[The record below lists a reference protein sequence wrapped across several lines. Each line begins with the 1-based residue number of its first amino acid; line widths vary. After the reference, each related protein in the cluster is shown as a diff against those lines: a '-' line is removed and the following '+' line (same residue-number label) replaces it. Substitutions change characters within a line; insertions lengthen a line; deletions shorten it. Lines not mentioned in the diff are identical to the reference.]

1 MADRAGTERFA
12 PGENQVNGE
21 RTSGTPRR
29 GRVRYLLV
37 FMLFAATTVNYADR
51 ASLSIVGPAMQ
62 AQLHIDPITLG
73 YIFSAFGWAYVIAQ
87 LPGGWMLDRFGSR
100 VIYAGSILLWSSF
113 TLLQGAAGFLTGG
126 LLIATLFILRLLVG
140 LAEAPAFPGNSRIV
154 AAWFPGGERATAAA
168 IFNSGQYFATVMF
181 APVMG
186 WLTHRFGWQSVF
198 VFLGVAGIL
207 LFIAWLKTVYAPSQH
222 PRVRR
227 AELDYI
233 AAGGG
238 LIDMDQVRGA
248 ATPVSWAHVKAL
260 LSRRML
266 IGIYIGQ
273 YCVGVLTY
281 FFLTWF
287 PVYLVEQRG
296 MSILKAG
303 IVIMLPAICG
313 FAGGVLGGI
322 MSDALLRRGVSLSM
336 ARKVP
341 IVGGMLLSV
350 SMILCNFVAA
360 NWIVVLIMSLAF
372 FGKGLGS
379 LGWAVVSDT
388 APKEATGL
396 YGGLFNTFG
405 NVGAITTPIVIGY
418 LVAGSGSFSGALVYV
433 GANALLA
440 IIAYTL
446 IAGPFERIHLT
457 ESGVSPGPPLQAEF
471 RT

>member
-1 MADRAGTERFA
+1 MSSEHNSMTM
-12 PGENQVNGE
+12 
-21 RTSGTPRR
+21 SR
-29 GRVRYLLV
+29 GCVRYLIV

-62 AQLHIDPITLG
+62 GQLHIDPITLG

-100 VIYAGSILLWSSF
+100 AVYAGSILLWSVF
-113 TLLQGAAGFLTGG
+113 TLLQGAVGFLAGG
-126 LLIATLFILRLLVG
+126 LLVATLFALRLLVG
-140 LAEAPAFPGNSRIV
+140 FAEAPAFPGNSRIV

-168 IFNSGQYFATVMF
+168 IFNSGQYSATVIF

-198 VFLGVAGIL
+198 VFLGGAGIL
-207 LFIAWLKTVYAPSQH
+207 LFIAWLMTVYAPNRH

-238 LIDMDQVRGA
+238 LVDMDQGRG
-248 ATPVSWAHVKAL
+248 TSQPIRWQHVKQL
-260 LSRRML
+260 LRRRML

-273 YCVGVLTY
+273 YCVNALTY

-313 FAGGVLGGI
+313 FVGGVLGGV
-322 MSDALLRRGVSLSM
+322 MSDWLLRRGVSLSL
-336 ARKVP
+336 ARKIP
-341 IVGGMLLSV
+341 IVAGMLLAI
-350 SMILCNFVAA
+350 SMILCNFVQA
-360 NWIVVLIMSLAF
+360 NWVVVLIMSLAL
-372 FGKGLGS
+372 FGKGVGS
-379 LGWAVVSDT
+379 LGWAVVADT
-388 APKEATGL
+388 APKEVMGL

-405 NVGAITTPIVIGY
+405 NIGAITTPIVIGY
-418 LVAGSGSFSGALVYV
+418 IVAVTGSFAGALVYV

-440 IIAYTL
+440 VIGYTV
-446 IAGPFERIHLT
+446 IAGRFERVHLADRGARP
-457 ESGVSPGPPLQAEF
+457 SHPLQMES
-471 RT
+471 RP

>member
-1 MADRAGTERFA
+1 
-12 PGENQVNGE
+12 
-21 RTSGTPRR
+21 
-29 GRVRYLLV
+29 
-37 FMLFAATTVNYADR
+37 LFV
-51 ASLSIVGPAMQ
+51 V
-62 AQLHIDPITLG
+62 
-73 YIFSAFGWAYVIAQ
+73 W
-87 LPGGWMLDRFGSR
+87 
-100 VIYAGSILLWSSF
+100 
-113 TLLQGAAGFLTGG
+113 
-126 LLIATLFILRLLVG
+126 LR
-140 LAEAPAFPGNSRIV
+140 
-154 AAWFPGGERATAAA
+154 
-168 IFNSGQYFATVMF
+168 
-181 APVMG
+181 
-186 WLTHRFGWQSVF
+186 
-198 VFLGVAGIL
+198 
-207 LFIAWLKTVYAPSQH
+207 TVYAPSQH
-222 PRVRR
+222 PRVRP

-233 AAGGG
+233 GAGGG
-238 LIDMDQVRGA
+238 LIDMDQGRGA
-248 ATPVSWAHVKAL
+248 SKPVSWQHMRTL
-260 LSRRML
+260 LTRRML

-336 ARKVP
+336 ARKIP
-341 IVGGMLLSV
+341 IVAGMLLSV
-350 SMILCNFVAA
+350 SMILCNFVQA
-360 NWIVVLIMSLAF
+360 NWVVVLIMSLAF

-418 LVAGSGSFSGALVYV
+418 LVAGSGTFSGALVYV

-440 IIAYTL
+440 VIAYTV
-446 IAGPFERIHLT
+446 IAGRFERVHLT
-457 ESGVSPGPPLQAEF
+457 EPGASSHRPLQAEI

>member
-1 MADRAGTERFA
+1 MTAAYTSDA
-12 PGENQVNGE
+12 PH
-21 RTSGTPRR
+21 R
-29 GRVRYLLV
+29 GRVRYLMV

-62 AQLHIDPITLG
+62 SQLHVDAITLG

-87 LPGGWMLDRFGSR
+87 LPGGWLLDRFGSR
-100 VIYAGSILLWSSF
+100 AVYAGSILLWSLF
-113 TLLQGAAGFLTGG
+113 TLLQGMTGLLTGG
-126 LLIATLFILRLLVG
+126 LLVAALFTLRLLVG
-140 LAEAPAFPGNSRIV
+140 FAEAPAFPGNSRIV

-168 IFNSGQYFATVMF
+168 IFNSAQYFATVMF

-186 WLTHRFGWQSVF
+186 WLTNRFGWESVF
-198 VFLGVAGIL
+198 VFLGGTGIVLFVA
-207 LFIAWLKTVYAPSQH
+207 WMKTVYAPSRH

-238 LIDMDQVRGA
+238 LIDMDRGRGA
-248 ATPVSWAHVKAL
+248 PQPLRWDHLKLL

-303 IVIMLPAICG
+303 IVIILPALCG
-313 FAGGVLGGI
+313 FAGGVLGGVA
-322 MSDALLRRGVSLSM
+322 SDALLRQGVSISL
-336 ARKVP
+336 ARKAP
-341 IVGGMLLSV
+341 IVAGMLLST
-350 SMILCNFVAA
+350 SMIICNYVQA

-379 LGWAVVSDT
+379 LGWAVVADT
-388 APKEATGL
+388 GPKEMTGL
-396 YGGLFNTFG
+396 YGALFNTFG
-405 NVGAITTPIVIGY
+405 NIGAITTPIVIGY
-418 LVAGSGSFSGALVYV
+418 LVAATGSFAAALVYV
-433 GANALLA
+433 GVNALLA
-440 IIAYTL
+440 VIAYTW
-446 IAGPFERIHLT
+446 IAGPFERVQVK
-457 ESGVSPGPPLQAEF
+457 EPAGN
-471 RT
+471 

>member
-1 MADRAGTERFA
+1 MAD
-12 PGENQVNGE
+12 ENTFG
-21 RTSGTPRR
+21 PPHR
-29 GRVRYLLV
+29 GRVRYLMV

-62 AQLHIDPITLG
+62 SQLHIDAITLG

-87 LPGGWMLDRFGSR
+87 LPGGWLLDRFGSR
-100 VIYAGSILLWSSF
+100 TVYAGSILLWSFF
-113 TLLQGAAGFLTGG
+113 TLLQGLTGLLAGG
-126 LLIATLFILRLLVG
+126 LLVAALFTLRLLVG
-140 LAEAPAFPGNSRIV
+140 FAEAPAFPGNSRIV
-154 AAWFPGGERATAAA
+154 AAWFPGGERATAVA
-168 IFNSGQYFATVMF
+168 IFNSAQYFATVLF

-186 WLTHRFGWQSVF
+186 WITHDFGWEYVF
-198 VFLGVAGIL
+198 VLLGGAGIL
-207 LFIAWLKTVYAPSQH
+207 LFVAWLKTVYAPSKH
-222 PRVRR
+222 PRVGR

-238 LIDMDQVRGA
+238 LIDMDQGRGA
-248 ATPVSWAHVKAL
+248 SQPVRWDHLKLL

-303 IVIMLPAICG
+303 IVIILPALCG
-313 FAGGVLGGI
+313 FAGGVLGGVA
-322 MSDALLRRGVSLSM
+322 SDALLRHGVSISL

-341 IVGGMLLSV
+341 IVAGMLLST
-350 SMILCNFVAA
+350 SMIICNFVHA

-379 LGWAVVSDT
+379 LGWAVVADT
-388 APKEATGL
+388 GPKAMTGL
-396 YGGLFNTFG
+396 YGALFNTFG
-405 NVGAITTPIVIGY
+405 NMGAITTPIVIGY
-418 LVAGSGSFSGALVYV
+418 IVAATGSFAGALVYV
-433 GANALLA
+433 GVNALLA
-440 IIAYTL
+440 VIAYTW
-446 IAGPFERIHLT
+446 IAGPFERVHFPD
-457 ESGVSPGPPLQAEF
+457 VRP
-471 RT
+471 

>member
-1 MADRAGTERFA
+1 MT
-12 PGENQVNGE
+12 
-21 RTSGTPRR
+21 TPR
-29 GRVRYLLV
+29 GCVRCLIV

-62 AQLHIDPITLG
+62 RQLHIDPITLG

-100 VIYAGSILLWSSF
+100 AIYAASILLWSVF
-113 TLLQGAAGFLTGG
+113 TLLQGAVGFLAGG
-126 LLIATLFILRLLVG
+126 LLVATLFALRLLVG
-140 LAEAPAFPGNSRIV
+140 FAEAPAFPGNSRIV

-168 IFNSGQYFATVMF
+168 IFNSGQYSATVIF

-198 VFLGVAGIL
+198 GFLGVTGIL
-207 LFIAWLKTVYAPSQH
+207 LFIAWLMMVYAPNRH
-222 PRVRR
+222 PRVRG

-238 LIDMDQVRGA
+238 LIDMDQGRG
-248 ATPVSWAHVKAL
+248 TSQPIRWQHVKQL

-273 YCVGVLTY
+273 YCVNALTY

-313 FAGGVLGGI
+313 FVGGVLGGV
-322 MSDALLRRGVSLSM
+322 MSDWLLRRGVSLSL
-336 ARKVP
+336 ARKIP
-341 IVGGMLLSV
+341 IVAGMLLAI
-350 SMILCNFVAA
+350 SMILCNFVQA
-360 NWIVVLIMSLAF
+360 NWVVVLIMSVAL
-372 FGKGLGS
+372 FGKGVGS
-379 LGWAVVSDT
+379 LGWAVVADT
-388 APKEATGL
+388 APKEVMGL
-396 YGGLFNTFG
+396 YGGLFNIFG
-405 NVGAITTPIVIGY
+405 NIGAITTPIVIGY
-418 LVAGSGSFSGALVYV
+418 IVAVTGSFAGALVYV

-440 IIAYTL
+440 VIGYTV
-446 IAGPFERIHLT
+446 IAGRFERVDLT
-457 ESGVSPGPPLQAEF
+457 DRGARSGHPLQMES
-471 RT
+471 RP

>member
-1 MADRAGTERFA
+1 MT
-12 PGENQVNGE
+12 GE
-21 RTSGTPRR
+21 RNSVASGR
-29 GRVRYLLV
+29 GHVRYLIL

-62 AQLHIDPITLG
+62 SQLHIAPITLG

-87 LPGGWMLDRFGSR
+87 LPGGWLLDRFGSR
-100 VIYAGSILLWSSF
+100 VVYAGSILLWSLF
-113 TLLQGAAGFLTGG
+113 TLLQGAAGLLTGA
-126 LLIATLFILRLLVG
+126 LVVAALFTMRLLVG
-140 LAEAPAFPGNSRIV
+140 FAEAPAFPGNSRIV

-186 WLTHRFGWQSVF
+186 WLTHSFGWQSVF
-198 VFLGVAGIL
+198 VFLGGAGIL
-207 LFIAWLKTVYAPSQH
+207 LFIAWLMTVYAPSQH

-238 LIDMDQVRGA
+238 LIDMDQGRRA
-248 ATPVSWAHVKAL
+248 YKAVKWHDVKVL

-273 YCVGVLTY
+273 YCVNVLTY

-303 IVIMLPAICG
+303 FVVVLPAICG

-322 MSDALLRRGVSLSM
+322 MSDALLRRGVSLSL
-336 ARKVP
+336 ARKIP
-341 IVGGMLLSV
+341 IVAGMLLAIC
-350 SMILCNFVAA
+350 MILCNFVEA
-360 NWIVVLIMSLAF
+360 NWIVVMIMSLAL
-372 FGKGLGS
+372 FGKGVGS
-379 LGWAVVSDT
+379 LGWAVVADT
-388 APKEATGL
+388 APKEMTGL

-405 NVGAITTPIVIGY
+405 NIGAITTPIVIGY
-418 LVAGSGSFSGALVYV
+418 IVAASGSFAGALVYV

-440 IIAYTL
+440 VLGYTV
-446 IAGPFERIHLT
+446 IAGRFERVHLT
-457 ESGVSPGPPLQAEF
+457 ESGAGSSGPLQMET
-471 RT
+471 RS

>member
-1 MADRAGTERFA
+1 MSSEVGS
-12 PGENQVNGE
+12 V
-21 RTSGTPRR
+21 TSRR
-29 GRVRYLLV
+29 GYVRYLIV

-62 AQLHIDPITLG
+62 RQLHIDPIALG

-87 LPGGWMLDRFGSR
+87 LPGGWLLDRFGSR
-100 VIYAGSILLWSSF
+100 AVYAGSILLWSVF
-113 TLLQGAAGFLTGG
+113 TLLQGAAGFLAGG
-126 LLIATLFILRLLVG
+126 LLVATLFALRLLVG
-140 LAEAPAFPGNSRIV
+140 FAEAPAFPGNSRIV

-168 IFNSGQYFATVMF
+168 IFNSGQYSATVLF

-186 WLTHRFGWQSVF
+186 WLTQAFGWQSVF
-198 VFLGVAGIL
+198 VFLGAAGL
-207 LFIAWLKTVYAPSQH
+207 LLLIAWLTTVYAPSQH

-238 LIDMDQVRGA
+238 LIDMDQGRGA
-248 ATPVSWAHVKAL
+248 SQAIRWRYVKQL

-273 YCVGVLTY
+273 YCVNALTY

-313 FAGGVLGGI
+313 FAGGVLGGV
-322 MSDALLRRGVSLSM
+322 MSDALLRRGVSLSL
-336 ARKVP
+336 ARKIP
-341 IVGGMLLSV
+341 IVAGMLLSI
-350 SMILCNFVAA
+350 SMIFCNFVQA
-360 NWIVVLIMSLAF
+360 NWLVVLIMSLAL
-372 FGKGLGS
+372 FGKGVGS
-379 LGWAVVSDT
+379 LGWAVVADT
-388 APKEATGL
+388 APKEMTGL
-396 YGGLFNTFG
+396 YGGLFNSFG

-418 LVAGSGSFSGALVYV
+418 IVAVTGSFAWALVYV
-433 GANALLA
+433 GANAALA
-440 IIAYTL
+440 VIGYTL
-446 IAGPFERIHLT
+446 IAGRFERIHLS
-457 ESGVSPGPPLQAEF
+457 ESGAVCGQPLHMET
-471 RT
+471 RP

>member
-1 MADRAGTERFA
+1 MTREH
-12 PGENQVNGE
+12 N
-21 RTSGTPRR
+21 SGAH
-29 GRVRYLLV
+29 GGGHVRYLMV

-62 AQLHIDPITLG
+62 TQLHITPITLG
-73 YIFSAFGWAYVIAQ
+73 YIFSAFGWAYAIAQ

-100 VIYAGSILLWSSF
+100 AVYAGSILLWSLF
-113 TLLQGAAGFLTGG
+113 TLLQGAAGFLAAG
-126 LLIATLFILRLLVG
+126 LLVAALFTMRLLVG
-140 LAEAPAFPGNSRIV
+140 FAEAPAFPGNSRIV

-181 APVMG
+181 APVMA
-186 WLTHRFGWQSVF
+186 WLTHSFGWQSVF
-198 VFLGVAGIL
+198 VFLGGAGLL
-207 LFIAWLKTVYAPSQH
+207 LFVAWLMTVHAPSRH
-222 PRVRR
+222 PRVGQ

-238 LIDMDQVRGA
+238 LIDMDQGRGA
-248 ATPVSWAHVKAL
+248 SQPVGWQHLKVL

-273 YCVGVLTY
+273 YCVNVLTY

-287 PVYLVEQRG
+287 PLYLVEQRG

-303 IVIMLPAICG
+303 VVIVLPAICG

-322 MSDALLRRGVSLSM
+322 MSDALLRRGVSLSL
-336 ARKVP
+336 ARKIP
-341 IVGGMLLSV
+341 IVAGLLLSV
-350 SMILCNFVAA
+350 SMILCNFVQA

-372 FGKGLGS
+372 FGKGVGS
-379 LGWAVVSDT
+379 LGWAVVADT
-388 APKEATGL
+388 APKQMTGL

-418 LVAGSGSFSGALVYV
+418 IVAVTGSFAGALVYV

-440 IIAYTL
+440 VLGYTV
-446 IAGPFERIHLT
+446 IAGRFERVHLT
-457 ESGVSPGPPLQAEF
+457 ESVASLRQPSRMET

>member
-1 MADRAGTERFA
+1 MTREHSSGA
-12 PGENQVNGE
+12 PGHGH
-21 RTSGTPRR
+21 
-29 GRVRYLLV
+29 VRYLIV

-62 AQLHIDPITLG
+62 AQRHIAPITLG

-100 VIYAGSILLWSSF
+100 SATAGSILLWSVF
-113 TLLQGAAGFLTGG
+113 TLLQGAAGFLAGG
-126 LLIATLFILRLLVG
+126 LLIGTLFALRLLVG
-140 LAEAPAFPGNSRIV
+140 FAEAPAFPGNSRIV
-154 AAWFPGGERATAAA
+154 AAWFPGGERATAVA
-168 IFNSGQYFATVMF
+168 IFNSAQYFATVLF

-186 WLTHRFGWQSVF
+186 WITHDFGWEYVF
-198 VFLGVAGIL
+198 VLLGGAGLL
-207 LFIAWLKTVYAPSQH
+207 LFVAWLMTVYAPSQH
-222 PRVRR
+222 PRVTRG
-227 AELDYI
+227 ELDYI

-238 LIDMDQVRGA
+238 LVDMDQGRGA
-248 ATPVSWAHVKAL
+248 SEPIRWDHLKLL

-296 MSILKAG
+296 MSILHAG

-313 FAGGVLGGI
+313 FGGGVLGGLL
-322 MSDALLRRGVSLSM
+322 SDALLRRGVSLSL
-336 ARKVP
+336 ARKIP
-341 IVGGMLLSV
+341 IVAGMLLSI
-350 SMILCNFVAA
+350 SMILCNYVQA
-360 NWIVVLIMSLAF
+360 NWVVVLIMSVAF
-372 FGKGLGS
+372 FGKGVGS

-388 APKEATGL
+388 APKEMTGL

-418 LVAGSGSFSGALVYV
+418 LVADSRSFAGALVYV

-440 IIAYTL
+440 VIAYTV
-446 IAGPFERIHLT
+446 IAGRFERIRLND
-457 ESGVSPGPPLQAEF
+457 SGVTARRPLQMET

>member
-1 MADRAGTERFA
+1 MTGDHNSSA
-12 PGENQVNGE
+12 
-21 RTSGTPRR
+21 SRR
-29 GRVRYLLV
+29 GHVRYLVV

-62 AQLHIDPITLG
+62 RQLHIDPITLG
-73 YIFSAFGWAYVIAQ
+73 YVFSAFGWAYVIAQ

-100 VIYAGSILLWSSF
+100 SVYAGSILLWSLF
-113 TLLQGAAGFLTGG
+113 TLLQGAAGFLAGG
-126 LLIATLFILRLLVG
+126 LLIGTLFALRLLVG
-140 LAEAPAFPGNSRIV
+140 FAEAPAFPGNSRIV

-168 IFNSGQYFATVMF
+168 VFNSGQYFATVMF
-181 APVMG
+181 APIMG
-186 WLTHRFGWQSVF
+186 WLTHSLGWQSVF
-198 VFLGVAGIL
+198 VFLGGAGIV

-222 PRVRR
+222 PRVGR
-227 AELDYI
+227 AELDHI
-233 AAGGG
+233 AGGGG
-238 LIDMDQVRGA
+238 LIDMDQARGA
-248 ATPVSWAHVKAL
+248 SRPVRWEDAKIL
-260 LSRRML
+260 LSQRML

-296 MSILKAG
+296 MSILHAG

-313 FAGGVLGGI
+313 FAGGVLGGLL
-322 MSDALLRRGVSLSM
+322 SDALLRRGVSLSL

-341 IVGGMLLSV
+341 IVGGMLLSI
-350 SMILCNFVAA
+350 SMILCNYVQA
-360 NWIVVLIMSLAF
+360 NWIVVLIMSVAF
-372 FGKGLGS
+372 FGKGVGS

-388 APKEATGL
+388 APKEMTGL

-418 LVAGSGSFSGALVYV
+418 LVADSRSFAGALVYV

-440 IIAYTL
+440 VIAYTV
-446 IAGPFERIHLT
+446 IAGRFERIRLN
-457 ESGVSPGPPLQAEF
+457 ESGASANRPLQMET

>member
-1 MADRAGTERFA
+1 MASQGGTEHLIAVRH
-12 PGENQVNGE
+12 PMTGGH
-21 RTSGTPRR
+21 TSSGTHR
-29 GRVRYLLV
+29 GRVRYLMV

-62 AQLHIDPITLG
+62 SQLHIDPITLG
-73 YIFSAFGWAYVIAQ
+73 YIFSAFGWAYVLAQ
-87 LPGGWMLDRFGSR
+87 LPGGWLLDRFGSR
-100 VIYAGSILLWSSF
+100 AVYAGSILLWSVF

-126 LLIATLFILRLLVG
+126 LLVATLFALRLLVG
-140 LAEAPAFPGNSRIV
+140 FAEAPAFPGNSRIV
-154 AAWFPGGERATAAA
+154 AAWIPGGERATAAA
-168 IFNSGQYFATVMF
+168 VFNSGQYFATVMF

-186 WLTHRFGWQSVF
+186 WLTHSFGWQSVF
-198 VFLGVAGIL
+198 AFLGIAGIV
-207 LFIAWLKTVYAPSQH
+207 LFVAWLQTVYAPSRH
-222 PRVRR
+222 PHVGR
-227 AELDYI
+227 AELDHI

-238 LIDMDQVRGA
+238 LIDMDQGRGPSQPVRWEHLK
-248 ATPVSWAHVKAL
+248 VL

-303 IVIMLPAICG
+303 FVIMLPAICG
-313 FAGGVLGGI
+313 FGGGVLGGI
-322 MSDALLRRGVSLSM
+322 LSDALLRRGVSLSL
-336 ARKVP
+336 ARKIP
-341 IVGGMLLSV
+341 IVAGMLLSV
-350 SMILCNFVAA
+350 SMILCNYVQA

-388 APKEATGL
+388 APKEITGL

-418 LVAGSGSFSGALVYV
+418 LVAASKSFAGALVYV

-440 IIAYTL
+440 VIAYTL
-446 IAGPFERIHLT
+446 IAGRFERVQLRD
-457 ESGVSPGPPLQAEF
+457 SDASARRPLQME
-471 RT
+471 T